1 MAWQDTQRGTGRTTR
16 MLERAIYEAMH
27 GRQVFVIPASPEQER
42 QLREA
47 AVQEIGPDNLEK
59 DREGPWTIRWS
70 DPIRCKSGGSI
81 IFYSKDAFS
90 IDWENFR
97 MKGTS
102 PDSILLIDHHVIAM
116 RFRNVL
122 DLLHRWDRPEE
133 EAEARSRPIP
143 GGWL

>member
-16 MLERAIYEAMH
+16 MMERAIYEALH
-27 GRQVFVIPASPEQER
+27 GRQVFVILASPEQGR

-59 DREGPWTIRWS
+59 DREGPWTIRWP

-133 EAEARSRPIP
+133 KAEARSRPIP